1 MEYIKEFLSE
11 LLKFTAVGIFIG
23 ISLRIDR
30 SFRPLKFSRNRR
42 QYRLMLKDNE
52 NLIKEKII
60 ELGKK
65 ALLCPLTKS
74 IKIN

>member
-1 MEYIKEFLSE
+1 MEYVKEFLSE

-23 ISLRIDR
+23 LSLKIDK
-30 SFRPLKFSRNRR
+30 SFRPFKFRRNRR
-42 QYRLMLKDNE
+42 QYRLMLKDKE
-52 NLIKEKII
+52 ELIKEQII

-74 IKIN
+74 ININ